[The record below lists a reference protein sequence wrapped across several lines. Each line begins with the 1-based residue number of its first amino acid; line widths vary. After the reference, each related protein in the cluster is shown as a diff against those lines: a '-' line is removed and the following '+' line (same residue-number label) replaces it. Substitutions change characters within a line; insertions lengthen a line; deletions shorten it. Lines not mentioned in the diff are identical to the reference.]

1 MVQYNQDKS
10 SKQLEIKTK
19 GLNYMKWFKDC
30 KTIEDAKELYKKL
43 CREYHPD
50 LNESDTTETM
60 KSINNEFEQ
69 VFKTLKNKHRAETTD
84 STADSRENETTAE
97 TPAEFMHIINGL
109 IHCEGVQIDLVG
121 RWVWLTGNTYPYKD
135 IVKGLG
141 FRYAS
146 KKKAWYWH
154 SAEDSCKSRKC
165 LSLDEIKNKY
175 GCKSFATA
183 TMPKLATI

>member
-1 MVQYNQDKS
+1 M
-10 SKQLEIKTK
+10 K
-19 GLNYMKWFKDC
+19 GLDYMLKWFKDC

-50 LNESDTTETM
+50 LNENDTTETM
-60 KSINNEFEQ
+60 KSINNEFET
-69 VFKTLKNKHRAETTD
+69 VFKTLKNKHRENNTDTT
-84 STADSRENETTAE
+84 TDSRENETTTE
-97 TPAEFMHIINGL
+97 TPAEFMTIINTLVG
-109 IHCEGVQIDLVG
+109 CEGLTIELVG
-121 RWVWLTGNTYPYKD
+121 RWIWVTGNTYPYKD
-135 IVKGLG
+135 IIKGLG

-154 SAEDSCKSRKC
+154 TADDSCKSRKG

-183 TMPKLATI
+183 SMPKLATV